1 MNKSRLA
8 VAILLIPALTVV
20 AQTSAKTY
28 RDPAGAFTIKLRRGW
43 EAKRER
49 ADDSWNTVISSDEY
63 VGKLAILTI
72 RAAPKSGASDDLKS
86 RMLVGSSKPFF
97 DGWLASLKEQA
108 RVERASR
115 VYKTSVAGVD
125 ALRMDVTYRRGDGND
140 PRTGYAVY
148 FFGDKNTFFI
158 SLTGNETGVTA
169 MERILATIEIEP

>member
-8 VAILLIPALTVV
+8 VAILLIPALTVA
-20 AQTSAKTY
+20 AQVSARNY
-28 RDPAGAFTIKLRRGW
+28 RDPAGAFTIKLRSGW

-49 ADDSWNTVISSDEY
+49 ADDSWNTVISSDKY

-72 RAAPKSGASDDLKS
+72 RAAPESGTSDELRS
-86 RMLVGSSKPFF
+86 RMLVGASKPFF

-125 ALRMDVTYRRGDGND
+125 ALRMDVTYYRGDGND

-148 FFGDKNTFFI
+148 CFGDKNTFFI
-158 SLTGNETGVTA
+158 SLTGNETGVA
-169 MERILATIEIEP
+169 ALERILSTIEIEP